1 MNQVSHVIPSGYTA
15 ARVSQ
20 SVPLQM
26 LTFYLI
32 ALLVGGLL
40 VAASL
45 FSGGDADVDA
55 DVDVDADADA
65 DVDADADGDADA
77 GHAQVAPAFDID
89 GLSAWM
95 PIRSVRFWTFFL
107 AFGGLLGTLLTLFD
121 LLPALPIAVISGAV
135 GYASGIGISTVVRR
149 LRTED
154 VSSGVS
160 ESDYVGATGTVLLPV
175 APGQVGKV
183 RVELKGR
190 AVDAAAVTDDPD
202 ALVERSEVLVYEVR
216 DDGVLLVTA
225 NANATSNQR
234 RVS

>member
-1 MNQVSHVIPSGYTA
+1 
-15 ARVSQ
+15 
-20 SVPLQM
+20 M

-55 DVDVDADADA
+55 DVDVDVDADADA

-77 GHAQVAPAFDID
+77 GPAHVAPAFDVD

-202 ALVERSEVLVYEVR
+202 ALAERSEVLVYEVR